1 MKSTIFLIALG
12 ILLAAIPLSTNNST
26 LKDGT
31 IILTEDNHVFF
42 SGRVD
47 EASVAKASIELGQ
60 LSEKLSDNDTIY
72 LVLDTP
78 GGSVVS
84 GNQFIDFGKSIP
96 QKIKPISIFAAS
108 MGYHMFQS
116 FDERIMQVSSTIMS
130 HRVSLSGLSGQV
142 PGELVTRLN
151 SIISTSNQ
159 MDDVAAKRVGL
170 TRIAY
175 QQLIHDELWL
185 NGLDAVKTGHA
196 DRIAKLRCSN
206 DLIKGTRVEAVDTI
220 FGPVDVTFSTCPL
233 ITGYLSFKFNKMAQA
248 TGTSSYIVPRNEAEV
263 VREIR
268 NAKRKIN
275 LEAW

>member
-1 MKSTIFLIALG
+1 MKTAIILFTIGVL
-12 ILLAAIPLSTNNST
+12 LSTTLSIST
-26 LKDGT
+26 PKDGT

-42 SGRVD
+42 SGVVD
-47 EASVAKASIELGQ
+47 DSSVSKASIELGQ
-60 LSEKLSDNDTIY
+60 LSAKLSDNETIY

-78 GGSVVS
+78 GGGVVA
-84 GNQFIDFGKSIP
+84 GNQFIDFAKSLP

-116 FDERIMQVSSTIMS
+116 FDERIMQSSSTIMS
-130 HRVSLSGLSGQV
+130 HRVSLGGLSGQV
-142 PGELVTRLN
+142 PGELITRLN

-170 TRIAY
+170 SREAY
-175 QQLIHDELWL
+175 QKLIHDELWL
-185 NGLDAVKTGHA
+185 NGADAVKTGHA

-220 FGPVDVTFSTCPL
+220 FGPVDVTFSNCPL
-233 ITGYLSFKFNKMAQA
+233 ITGYISFKFRNVAQA
-248 TGTSSYIVPRNEAEV
+248 GISSYLVPRNNAEV

-268 NAKRKIN
+268 TAKRKIK